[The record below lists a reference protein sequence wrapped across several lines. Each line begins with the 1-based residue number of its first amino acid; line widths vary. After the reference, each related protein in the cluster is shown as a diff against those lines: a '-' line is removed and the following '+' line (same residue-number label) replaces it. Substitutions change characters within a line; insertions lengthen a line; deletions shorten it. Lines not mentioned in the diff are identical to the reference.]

1 MQHQPL
7 IVRWSMPI
15 TIVVLFAL
23 SFTPAKW
30 LGWTDWFAAQVKVA
44 IVPIT
49 HPLTIVVDTVVP
61 ARLSDP
67 AASDRERQIAR
78 ELERVRLELL
88 QARREIDRLNSR
100 IEVYT
105 QGAELTPQLDVRQV
119 TRPRIA
125 NLTGDLLLV
134 RTSNLPDLMQ
144 GTVVVAD
151 AVQLLGRVARVDG
164 RTATVLPI
172 TASSAQPIMGTVL
185 LGDDDSRGTVR
196 LDGDDTRN
204 PQCLLHP
211 VGDGTLRGEVASPAL
226 DENADIRVGLEVRL
240 LDSQWP
246 TSAQMLLIGTIERVE
261 RNEEQPLRP
270 RIIVRPTVADLRRVP
285 EVILRMPITDEGG
298 TP

>member
-23 SFTPAKW
+23 SLTPAKW

-49 HPLTIVVDTVVP
+49 HPLTIVVDTIVP
-61 ARLSDP
+61 ARISDP
-67 AASDRERQIAR
+67 AASERERQITR

-88 QARREIDRLNSR
+88 QARREIDRLTSR
-100 IEVYT
+100 IEQYT
-105 QGAELTPQLDVRQV
+105 RGAAITPELNVRQV

-151 AVQLLGRVARVDG
+151 AVQLLGRVARVDE

-172 TASSAQPIMGTVL
+172 TARSAQPIMGTVL
-185 LGDDDSRGTVR
+185 LNEEDA
-196 LDGDDTRN
+196 RN
-204 PQCLLHP
+204 PRCFLRP

-226 DENADIRVGLEVRL
+226 DKNAEIRVGQEVRL

-285 EVILRMPITDEGG
+285 EVILRMPITGEGG